1 MENVALFRGN
11 NVLTV
16 TPSELDLSA
25 KAFSSDEE
33 FGATTV
39 AAAIPKRRKTP
50 RRASALVAMNKSV
63 AENLQDEFDSQQ
75 IKKTERAAPKK
86 TPKKVEKQISE
97 KSINAKATRISKTRA
112 RSKSKAQKAKKDQ
125 WALTSSDEDETTA
138 VRVSRPIKRKSRLST
153 VSKGNLYN

>member
-1 MENVALFRGN
+1 M
-11 NVLTV
+11 
-16 TPSELDLSA
+16 
-25 KAFSSDEE
+25 
-33 FGATTV
+33 
-39 AAAIPKRRKTP
+39 PKRRKTP

-97 KSINAKATRISKTRA
+97 KSINAKATRIPKPRA
-112 RSKSKAQKAKKDQ
+112 RSKSKAQKAKTDQ
-125 WALTSSDEDETTA
+125 WALSSSDEDETTA

-153 VSKGNLYN
+153 ISKGDLYN

>member
-1 MENVALFRGN
+1 
-11 NVLTV
+11 
-16 TPSELDLSA
+16 
-25 KAFSSDEE
+25 
-33 FGATTV
+33 
-39 AAAIPKRRKTP
+39 
-50 RRASALVAMNKSV
+50 MNKSV

-97 KSINAKATRISKTRA
+97 KGINAKATRIPKPRA

-125 WALTSSDEDETTA
+125 WALSSSDEDETTA

-153 VSKGNLYN
+153 VSKGNTYNKNQRLY